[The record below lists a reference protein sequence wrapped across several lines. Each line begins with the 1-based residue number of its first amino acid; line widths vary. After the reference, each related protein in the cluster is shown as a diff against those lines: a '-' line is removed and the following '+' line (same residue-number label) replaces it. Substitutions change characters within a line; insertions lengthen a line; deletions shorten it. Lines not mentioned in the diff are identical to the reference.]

1 MTATVYATNPPAAS
15 HNVVNVDE
23 INADTWTV
31 IATRTGIYWTWCDD
45 YHSVHAHQAL
55 RAASDANE
63 IILMHRRIKDGWE
76 LVARLSGPAWRR
88 FQARRP

>member
-1 MTATVYATNPPAAS
+1 MTSAAYQPTAS
-15 HNVVNVDE
+15 AALHKVVIDRE
-23 INADTWTV
+23 ITADNWTV
-31 IATRTGIYWTWCDD
+31 VATRTGIYWTWRDD
-45 YHSVHAHQAL
+45 YHSVPAHQAL